1 MKWKQVMSSGR
12 EREQI
17 PREFDPKKKT
27 EAEFWA
33 WLIEGYTLVAD
44 PSKSSNEAK
53 PDRKIAVLSKDD
65 IKLKIQEAM
74 KKNERQQVQELLEIA
89 ARPSEG
95 LSKEMVRKSVRVGSG
110 EYVKLL
116 YVKILERT
124 SFAEVI
130 MNVLLKPCKMK
141 VEELKSKFYGHSFP
155 IANKLD
161 HLIKAIDGW
170 ETEKPESRASMAEWG
185 EWGKVL
191 HSSSLPKT
199 PQVRANEWD
208 YRDRGSIDGGK
219 PFSWLTPFY
228 PPSLQQEENLERTKA
243 ALSRF
248 AFTDIMAKLTGGDYD
263 KPVSGIF
270 DEFKDEWKQQIEK
283 EFPDQV
289 GVRATIENKDQNLLF
304 SFLFTVVTSFNAKRE
319 QELFDKYGQEEAKD
333 FVNKI
338 LLSGGELVSGKCQ
351 YEGITNSEKY
361 KGLIDPRRVE
371 EADFGSFNIY
381 IGTIVEFPC
390 CRVIID
396 NPGLFQLERVPDVPS
411 GFENDRQQLKTMV
424 LKMSD
429 KIGRRDLVEKV
440 KGFANKRG
448 SKELD
453 DADFS
458 FLVSNIIPE
467 AVSKASSSDDYREI
481 NNLVMIENKLSNY
494 HTLMGFTE
502 ELVESTLSH
511 YSVVSFYVNRDLWRL
526 VPLVLEGKNWIT
538 LVDEYLKDKS

>member
-1 MKWKQVMSSGR
+1 MSSGR

-17 PREFDPKKKT
+17 PQEFDPKKKT

-33 WLIEGYTLVAD
+33 WLTEGHILVTD
-44 PSKSSNEAK
+44 LSKSSNEAK
-53 PDRKIAVLSKDD
+53 PDRKIAVLSKDE

-74 KKNERQQVQELLEIA
+74 KKNERQQVQELLEIVA
-89 ARPSEG
+89 KPSEG
-95 LSKEMVRKSVRVGSG
+95 LSKEMARKSVRVGSG

-130 MNVLLKPCKMK
+130 MNVLLKPCKVK

-161 HLIKAIDGW
+161 NLIKAIDEW

-199 PQVRANEWD
+199 PQARANEWD
-208 YRDRGSIDGGK
+208 YTEATTPEGGK

-228 PPSLQQEENLERTKA
+228 PPSLQQKENLEKTKA
-243 ALSRF
+243 ALSGF
-248 AFTDIMAKLTGGDYD
+248 AFSDIMAKLTGGDYD

-283 EFPDQV
+283 EFPQQV
-289 GVRATIENKDQNLLF
+289 GVRATVENRDQNLLF
-304 SFLFTVVTSFNAKRE
+304 SFSFAVITSFNAKRE
-319 QELFDKYGQEEAKD
+319 QELFDKYGQDEVKD

-338 LLSGGELVSGKCQ
+338 LLSGGESVPGKCQ

-361 KGLIDPRRVE
+361 KGLIDPRGVE
-371 EADFGSFNIY
+371 EANFGSFNIY
-381 IGTIVEFPC
+381 IGTFVEFPC

-396 NPGLFQLERVPDVPS
+396 NPRLFQLERVPDVPS
-411 GFENDRQQLKTMV
+411 GFENDRQQFKAMV
-424 LKMSD
+424 LKMSE
-429 KIGRRDLVEKV
+429 KIGRRDLVERV
-440 KGFANKRG
+440 KGFANKRE
-448 SKELD
+448 SKELN

-458 FLVSNIIPE
+458 LLASNIIPE
-467 AVSKASSSDDYREI
+467 AVSKASSSDDYKEI
-481 NNLVMIENKLSNY
+481 NNLMTIQNKLSNY
-494 HTLMGFTE
+494 NALMGFTE
-502 ELVESTLSH
+502 DLVESTLSH
-511 YSVVSFYVNRDLWRL
+511 YSVVSFYINRDLWRL

-538 LVDEYLKDKS
+538 LVDEYLKDKL